1 MTILKTPAAAVLC
14 AAIALSAC
22 TSTNPAG
29 LSENADPDKNA
40 KQGAVFGAILGAG
53 LGAVS
58 GASNKTTAV
67 LAGAAAGAI
76 AGGVVGGQLDKQE
89 AELRA
94 QLASEGITI
103 QNTGDRLVVSL
114 PHDLTFS
121 TDSDTVKPALQADIN
136 RVASLL
142 LKYPSSTV
150 QVIGHTDSDG
160 DAAYNLG
167 LSQRRANAVAD
178 ILQAG
183 GVTFDRLT
191 TIGRGEEQPV
201 ASNLTA
207 EGKAQNRRVEI
218 VIIPKQS

>member
-1 MTILKTPAAAVLC
+1 MTILKTPAAVLLC
-14 AAIALSAC
+14 AAVALSAC
-22 TSTNPAG
+22 TST
-29 LSENADPDKNA
+29 DPSKLAQNTDPQKNT
-40 KQGAVFGAILGAG
+40 KQGALFGAILGAG
-53 LGAVS
+53 VGAVS

-76 AGGVVGGQLDKQE
+76 AGGALGSQLDKQE

-103 QNTGDRLVVSL
+103 TNTGDRLIVSL
-114 PHDLTFS
+114 PHDITFA
-121 TDSDTVKPALQADIN
+121 TDSYAVQPALQSDIDK
-136 RVASLL
+136 VAQML
-142 LKYPSSTV
+142 LKYPASTV

-160 DAAYNLG
+160 DAAYNIG

-191 TIGRGEEQPV
+191 TIGRGEEEPI

-218 VIIPKQS
+218 VVIPTKS